1 MSGLMEII
9 YKSCRYLLFL
19 YEDIYSPGVFW
30 QIIGILVRGM
40 SNTDIYRIDCEL
52 CALLGQA
59 IETNGKSLMSRFLP
73 ILDHAFFTTNK
84 VENIKRFDI

>member
-1 MSGLMEII
+1 
-9 YKSCRYLLFL
+9 
-19 YEDIYSPGVFW
+19 
-30 QIIGILVRGM
+30 M